1 MCLLCIIGIQ
11 MFYWL
16 LYKCLFKP
24 EKKKVLMKQSP
35 LGGNSGLCFDE
46 AE

>member
-1 MCLLCIIGIQ
+1 
-11 MFYWL
+11 MFHWL
-16 LYKCLFKP
+16 LYKFIYKP
-24 EKKKVLMKQSP
+24 EEKKVLMKQIP